1 MSEPQRIAE
10 LQRLKKPGTT
20 GLRYQGIAWTQVT
33 VAALWDSVVKPVG
46 EPLRVRL
53 SGVFSSSLASTT
65 GAFASSS
72 MSPGHSS
79 SACIGFGTTC
89 RVGSSIETFL

>member
-1 MSEPQRIAE
+1 MAE
-10 LQRLKKPGTT
+10 LQRLKKPGTA
-20 GLRYQGIAWTQVT
+20 GLRYQGIAWTHVT
-33 VAALWDSVVKPVG
+33 VAAVCDSVVRPVG
-46 EPLRVRL
+46 EPLLVRL

-79 SACIGFGTTC
+79 SAECIGFGTTF

>member
-1 MSEPQRIAE
+1 MAE
-10 LQRLKKPGTT
+10 LHRLKKPGTT
-20 GLRYQGIAWTQVT
+20 GLRYQGTAWTHVT
-33 VAALWDSVVKPVG
+33 VAALWDSVVRPVG
-46 EPLRVRL
+46 DPLRRL

-65 GAFASSS
+65 GAFTSSS

-79 SACIGFGTTC
+79 SVECIECIGFGTTF